1 VRNSVVV
8 FFSALINQFRL
19 QLQRIDTMNT
29 EMESYKRS
37 IVKEQEL
44 NEKLTLVLNRT
55 KYEIQNLEKLLQ
67 INSEKSDTI
76 KQEISTYTKA
86 LEETQL
92 MLNRVNTVKRRE
104 KKSFAFHSYRLFYSN
119 RKKRKNNMN

>member
-1 VRNSVVV
+1 
-8 FFSALINQFRL
+8 
-19 QLQRIDTMNT
+19 MNT

-55 KYEIQNLEKLLQ
+55 KYEIQNLDKLLQ

-76 KQEISTYTKA
+76 KQEIFMYTKA
-86 LEETQL
+86 LDETQA
-92 MLNRVNTVKRRE
+92 MLTRVNTVGRFEMTGK
-104 KKSFAFHSYRLFYSN
+104 
-119 RKKRKNNMN
+119 

>member
-1 VRNSVVV
+1 MS
-8 FFSALINQFRL
+8 SHFRL

-55 KYEIQNLEKLLQ
+55 KYEIQNLEKLLETSADK
-67 INSEKSDTI
+67 SETI

-86 LEETQL
+86 LEETQS
-92 MLNRVNTVKRRE
+92 MLNRVNNVSKYISIRIFLTNIFLLG
-104 KKSFAFHSYRLFYSN
+104 KS
-119 RKKRKNNMN
+119 

>member
-1 VRNSVVV
+1 MYECIMIIYS
-8 FFSALINQFRL
+8 RL

-55 KYEIQNLEKLLQ
+55 KYEIQNLDKLIQ
-67 INSEKSDTI
+67 INGEKSETI
-76 KQEISTYTKA
+76 KQEMSTYTKA
-86 LEETQL
+86 LEETQS
-92 MLNRVNTVKRRE
+92 MLDRVNNVDKTRE
-104 KKSFAFHSYRLFYSN
+104 N
-119 RKKRKNNMN
+119 KNE